1 MMMRPLIRKNSRVK
15 LDLELESRVFECI
28 QKAPRQ
34 NLKNPKALNET
45 VVHTVI
51 VYCECC
57 SLSSFCENRA
67 INGMLS
73 MCVLK

>member
-1 MMMRPLIRKNSRVK
+1 MMMRSLIRKNSRVK

-34 NLKNPKALNET
+34 NLKNPNALNET

-51 VYCECC
+51 VFV
-57 SLSSFCENRA
+57 SAVLSPVFAKIVR
-67 INGMLS
+67 
-73 MCVLK
+73 

>member
-51 VYCECC
+51 VFV
-57 SLSSFCENRA
+57 SAVLSPVFAKIVR
-67 INGMLS
+67 
-73 MCVLK
+73 